1 MNFTDGVK
9 MIIQLADD
17 GSIFVPGIP
26 GCGKTFT
33 LMNIFDEDEYC
44 AVFINPKG
52 KQFSKGPYTLKLD
65 DNALRSFE
73 KTGKIVVNTNEYA
86 HVAEVIQYFEDNW
99 DMKKDGKVRI
109 YIDETDYFA
118 DYETARGIDN
128 KVVEGFTKL
137 RNDGILFVAMCQS
150 VKGQISSIVR
160 KTCHQRLFFRLDEGE
175 YRQAKLDYGL
185 PFNCKMFEFFNY
197 HLGELYHVKPS
208 GKFPKITWS
217 SIKIEDNIDLD
228 KLKKENINYG

>member
-1 MNFTDGVK
+1 
-9 MIIQLADD
+9 MIIQLAED

-33 LMNIFDEDEYC
+33 LMNIFDGDEYC

-52 KQFSKGPYTLKLD
+52 KQFSKGPYSLKLD

-73 KTGKIVVNTNEYA
+73 KTGKIVINTNDYN
-86 HVAEVIQYFEDNW
+86 HVAEIIQYFEDNW
-99 DMKKDGKVRI
+99 DMNKDGKVRI

-137 RNDGILFVAMCQS
+137 RNDGILFVAMTQS
-150 VKGQISSIVR
+150 VKGQISAIVR

-175 YRQAKLDYGL
+175 YRQAKIDYGL
-185 PFNCKMFEFFNY
+185 PFNCEMFEFFNY
-197 HLGELYHVKPS
+197 HLGKLSHVKPS
-208 GKFPKITWS
+208 GKFPKIIWTATPIVKTDDS
-217 SIKIEDNIDLD
+217 KPESKPNE
-228 KLKKENINYG
+228 

>member
-1 MNFTDGVK
+1 MDGVN

-86 HVAEVIQYFEDNW
+86 HVAEIIQYFEENW
-99 DMKKDGKVRI
+99 NMTKDGKVRI

-118 DYETARGIDN
+118 DFETARGMDN

-150 VKGQISSIVR
+150 VKGQISAIVR

-175 YRQAKLDYGL
+175 YRQAKIDYGL

-208 GKFPKITWS
+208 GKFPKITWTAN
-217 SIKIEDNIDLD
+217 KIGENESDEKKDKDN
-228 KLKKENINYG
+228 NG